1 MTDSGYS
8 ATSSW
13 AKPPELTVRDRINGI
28 LTLLKRHPNM
38 AIGMGIVMVAL
49 VAAIFAPVLWTVDP
63 SAPAPF
69 ERFAGPFS
77 AEYWFGTDNIGRDVW
92 SRAIYGSRI
101 SLTVG
106 VSVAVIAISIGVI
119 IGVAAGYSQKFDMIV
134 MRFMD
139 GLMSIPSII
148 LAIALMALLGGS
160 IQNVIIALS
169 ITEAPIATRVV
180 RSAVLSLRERT
191 YIEASRS
198 IGAST
203 PRIMIR
209 HILPNIVAPLI
220 VHSTYVASAAILL
233 EAYLSF
239 LGAGPPEEIPSWGN
253 MVAGAKDYL
262 SRAPWMIFFPG
273 LFLTFTVLGI
283 SLAGD
288 GLRDILDPQIK
299 RRLN

>member
-1 MTDSGYS
+1 MNKSHPS
-8 ATSSW
+8 KSSW
-13 AKPPELTVRDRINGI
+13 VKPPELTIRDRFIDI
-28 LTLLKRHPNM
+28 LLLLKRHPNM
-38 AIGMGIVMVAL
+38 AVGMSIFCTAVVI
-49 VAAIFAPVLWTVDP
+49 AIFAPLLWTSDP
-63 SAPAPF
+63 SAPAPLD
-69 ERFAGPFS
+69 RFMGPWT
-77 AEYWFGTDNIGRDVW
+77 ETHWFGTDNIGRDIW

-106 VSVAVIAISIGVI
+106 ISVAIIAISAGTI
-119 IGVAAGYSQKFDMIV
+119 IGISAGYSQKFDMIV

-160 IQNVIIALS
+160 VQNVIIALS
-169 ITEAPIATRVV
+169 VTEIPIATRVV

-198 IGAST
+198 IGATT

-220 VHSTYVASAAILL
+220 VHATYVASAAVLL

-262 SRAPWMIFFPG
+262 TRAPWMIFFPG
-273 LFLTFTVLGI
+273 IFLTFTVLGM
-283 SLAGD
+283 SLSGD
-288 GLRDILDPQIK
+288 GLRDILDPRIK
-299 RRLN
+299 RQS

>member
-1 MTDSGYS
+1 MNKNQTSTS
-8 ATSSW
+8 AW
-13 AKPPELTVRDRINGI
+13 IKPPDLTIKDRVKG
-28 LTLLKRHPNM
+28 LLSLLKRHPNM
-38 AIGMGIVMVAL
+38 AVGISIFLFAVVI
-49 VAAIFAPVLWTVDP
+49 AIFAPLLWTSDP
-63 SAPAPF
+63 SMPAPLD
-69 ERFAGPFS
+69 RFTGPWTAGH
-77 AEYWFGTDNIGRDVW
+77 WFGTDNIGRDIW
-92 SRAIYGSRI
+92 SRALYGSRI

-106 VSVAVIAISIGVI
+106 VSVAI
-119 IGVAAGYSQKFDMIV
+119 I
-134 MRFMD
+134 FMD

-160 IQNVIIALS
+160 VQNVIIALS
-169 ITEAPIATRVV
+169 VTEIPIATRVV

-198 IGAST
+198 IGATT

-220 VHSTYVASAAILL
+220 VHATYVASAAVLL

-262 SRAPWMIFFPG
+262 SRAPYMIIFPG
-273 LFLTFTVLGI
+273 LFLTFTVLGM
-283 SLAGD
+283 SLSGD
-288 GLRDILDPQIK
+288 GLRDILDPKIK
-299 RRLN
+299 RRS

>member
-1 MTDSGYS
+1 MNKTG
-8 ATSSW
+8 TSKADW
-13 AKPPELTVRDRINGI
+13 VKPPDLTIKDRVNGV

-38 AIGMGIVMVAL
+38 AVGLSIFLFAVIV
-49 VAAIFAPVLWTVDP
+49 AIFAPLLWTTDP
-63 SAPAPF
+63 SAPAPLD
-69 ERFAGPFS
+69 RFTGPWAS
-77 AEYWFGTDNIGRDVW
+77 AHWFGTDNIGRDIW

-106 VSVAVIAISIGVI
+106 ISVAVIAISAGTI

-169 ITEAPIATRVV
+169 VTEIPIATRVV

-198 IGAST
+198 IGATT

-220 VHSTYVASAAILL
+220 VHATYVASAAVLL

-262 SRAPWMIFFPG
+262 SRAPYMIIFPG
-273 LFLTFTVLGI
+273 LFLTLTVLGM
-283 SLAGD
+283 SLSGD
-288 GLRDILDPQIK
+288 GLRDILDPRIK
-299 RRLN
+299 RRL

>member
-1 MTDSGYS
+1 MNKSNS
-8 ATSSW
+8 PKSSW
-13 AKPPELTVRDRINGI
+13 IKPPELTIRDRFNGI
-28 LTLLKRHPNM
+28 LFLLKRHPNM
-38 AIGMGIVMVAL
+38 AVGMSIFCTAVII
-49 VAAIFAPVLWTVDP
+49 AIFAPLLWTSDP
-63 SAPAPF
+63 SAPAPLD
-69 ERFAGPFS
+69 RFMGPW
-77 AEYWFGTDNIGRDVW
+77 AEAHWFGTDNIGRDIW

-106 VSVAVIAISIGVI
+106 ISVAIIAISGGTI
-119 IGVAAGYSQKFDMIV
+119 IGISAGYSQKFDMIV

-160 IQNVIIALS
+160 VQNVIIALS
-169 ITEAPIATRVV
+169 VTEIPIATRVV

-198 IGAST
+198 IGATT

-220 VHSTYVASAAILL
+220 VHATYVASAAVLL

-239 LGAGPPEEIPSWGN
+239 LGAGPPEEVPSWGN

-262 SRAPWMIFFPG
+262 TRAPWMIFFPG
-273 LFLTFTVLGI
+273 MFLTFTVLGM
-283 SLAGD
+283 SLSGD
-288 GLRDILDPQIK
+288 GLRDILDPRIK
-299 RRLN
+299 RRS

>member
-1 MTDSGYS
+1 MNKNQTSTS
-8 ATSSW
+8 AW
-13 AKPPELTVRDRINGI
+13 IKPPDLTIKDRVKG
-28 LTLLKRHPNM
+28 LLSLLKRHPNM
-38 AIGMGIVMVAL
+38 AVGISIFLFAVVI
-49 VAAIFAPVLWTVDP
+49 AIFAPLLWTSDP
-63 SAPAPF
+63 SMPAPLD
-69 ERFAGPFS
+69 RFTEPWTAGH
-77 AEYWFGTDNIGRDVW
+77 WFGTDNIGRDIW
-92 SRAIYGSRI
+92 SRALYGSRI

-106 VSVAVIAISIGVI
+106 VSVAIIAISAGTI
-119 IGVAAGYSQKFDMIV
+119 IGVAAGYSQKFDMVV

-160 IQNVIIALS
+160 VQNVIIALS
-169 ITEAPIATRVV
+169 VTEIPIATRVV

-198 IGAST
+198 IGATT

-220 VHSTYVASAAILL
+220 VHATYVASAAVLL

-262 SRAPWMIFFPG
+262 SRAPYMIIFPG
-273 LFLTFTVLGI
+273 LFLTFTVLGM
-283 SLAGD
+283 SLSGD
-288 GLRDILDPQIK
+288 GLRDILDPKIK
-299 RRLN
+299 RRS

>member
-1 MTDSGYS
+1 MNKNQTSTS
-8 ATSSW
+8 AW
-13 AKPPELTVRDRINGI
+13 IKPPDLTIKDRVKG
-28 LTLLKRHPNM
+28 LLSLLKRHPNM
-38 AIGMGIVMVAL
+38 AVGISIFLFAVVI
-49 VAAIFAPVLWTVDP
+49 AIFAPLLWTSDP
-63 SAPAPF
+63 SMPAPLD
-69 ERFAGPFS
+69 RFTGPWTAGH
-77 AEYWFGTDNIGRDVW
+77 WFGTDNIGRDIW
-92 SRAIYGSRI
+92 SRALYGSRI

-106 VSVAVIAISIGVI
+106 VSVAIIAIRAGTI
-119 IGVAAGYSQKFDMIV
+119 IGVAAGYSQKFDMVV

-160 IQNVIIALS
+160 VQNVIIALS
-169 ITEAPIATRVV
+169 VTEIPIATRVV

-198 IGAST
+198 IGATT

-220 VHSTYVASAAILL
+220 VHATYVASAAVLL

-262 SRAPWMIFFPG
+262 SRAPYMIIFPG
-273 LFLTFTVLGI
+273 LFLTFTVLGM
-283 SLAGD
+283 SLSGD
-288 GLRDILDPQIK
+288 GLRDILDPKIK
-299 RRLN
+299 RRS

>member
-1 MTDSGYS
+1 MNKTG
-8 ATSSW
+8 TSKADW
-13 AKPPELTVRDRINGI
+13 VKPPDLTIKDRVNGV

-38 AIGMGIVMVAL
+38 AVGLSIFLFAVIV
-49 VAAIFAPVLWTVDP
+49 AIFAPLLWTTDP
-63 SAPAPF
+63 SAPAPLD
-69 ERFAGPFS
+69 RFTGPWAS
-77 AEYWFGTDNIGRDVW
+77 AHWFGTDNIGRDIW

-106 VSVAVIAISIGVI
+106 ISVAVIAISAGTI

-148 LAIALMALLGGS
+148 LEIALMALLGGS

-169 ITEAPIATRVV
+169 VTEVPIATRVV

-198 IGAST
+198 IGATT

-220 VHSTYVASAAILL
+220 VHATYVASAAVLL

-262 SRAPWMIFFPG
+262 SRAPYMIIFPG
-273 LFLTFTVLGI
+273 LFLTLTVLGM
-283 SLAGD
+283 SLSGD
-288 GLRDILDPQIK
+288 GLRDILDPRIK
-299 RRLN
+299 RRL

>member
-1 MTDSGYS
+1 MNKNQTSTS
-8 ATSSW
+8 AW
-13 AKPPELTVRDRINGI
+13 IKPPDLTIKDRVKG
-28 LTLLKRHPNM
+28 LLSLLKRHPNM
-38 AIGMGIVMVAL
+38 AVGISIFLFAVVI
-49 VAAIFAPVLWTVDP
+49 AIFAPLLWTSDP
-63 SAPAPF
+63 SMPAPLD
-69 ERFAGPFS
+69 RFTGPWTAGH
-77 AEYWFGTDNIGRDVW
+77 WFGTDNIGRDIW
-92 SRAIYGSRI
+92 SRALYGSRI

-106 VSVAVIAISIGVI
+106 VSVAIIAISAGTI
-119 IGVAAGYSQKFDMIV
+119 IGVAAGYSQKFDMVV

-160 IQNVIIALS
+160 VQNVIIALS
-169 ITEAPIATRVV
+169 VTEIPIATRVV

-198 IGAST
+198 IGATT

-220 VHSTYVASAAILL
+220 VHATYVASAAVLL

-262 SRAPWMIFFPG
+262 SRAPYMIIFPG
-273 LFLTFTVLGI
+273 LFLTFTVLGM
-283 SLAGD
+283 SLSGD
-288 GLRDILDPQIK
+288 GLRDILDPKIK
-299 RRLN
+299 SRS

>member
-1 MTDSGYS
+1 MYKNQTSTS
-8 ATSSW
+8 AW
-13 AKPPELTVRDRINGI
+13 IKPPDLTIKDRVKG
-28 LTLLKRHPNM
+28 LLSLLKRHPNM
-38 AIGMGIVMVAL
+38 AVGISIFLFAVVI
-49 VAAIFAPVLWTVDP
+49 AIFAPLLWTSDP
-63 SAPAPF
+63 SMPAPLD
-69 ERFAGPFS
+69 RFTGPWTAGH
-77 AEYWFGTDNIGRDVW
+77 WFGTDNIGRDIW
-92 SRAIYGSRI
+92 SRALYGSRI

-106 VSVAVIAISIGVI
+106 VSVAIIAISAGTI
-119 IGVAAGYSQKFDMIV
+119 IGVAAGYSQKFDMVV

-160 IQNVIIALS
+160 VQNVIIALS
-169 ITEAPIATRVV
+169 VTEIPIATRVV

-198 IGAST
+198 IGATT

-220 VHSTYVASAAILL
+220 VHATYVASAAVLL

-262 SRAPWMIFFPG
+262 SRAPYMIIFPG
-273 LFLTFTVLGI
+273 LFLTFTVLGM
-283 SLAGD
+283 SLSGD
-288 GLRDILDPQIK
+288 GLRDILDPKIK
-299 RRLN
+299 RRS

>member
-1 MTDSGYS
+1 MNPRSMRSIFIY
-8 ATSSW
+8 
-13 AKPPELTVRDRINGI
+13 
-28 LTLLKRHPNM
+28 LL
-38 AIGMGIVMVAL
+38 I
-49 VAAIFAPVLWTVDP
+49 
-63 SAPAPF
+63 
-69 ERFAGPFS
+69 
-77 AEYWFGTDNIGRDVW
+77 
-92 SRAIYGSRI
+92 
-101 SLTVG
+101 
-106 VSVAVIAISIGVI
+106 SVAVIAISAGTI

-169 ITEAPIATRVV
+169 VTEVPIATRVV

-198 IGAST
+198 IGATT

-220 VHSTYVASAAILL
+220 VHATYVASAAVLL

-262 SRAPWMIFFPG
+262 SRAPYMIIFPG
-273 LFLTFTVLGI
+273 LFLTLTVLGM
-283 SLAGD
+283 SLSGD
-288 GLRDILDPQIK
+288 GLRDILDPRIK
-299 RRLN
+299 RRL

>member
-1 MTDSGYS
+1 MNKNQTSTS
-8 ATSSW
+8 AW
-13 AKPPELTVRDRINGI
+13 IKPPDLTIKDRVKG
-28 LTLLKRHPNM
+28 LLSLLKRHPNM
-38 AIGMGIVMVAL
+38 AVGISIFLFAVVI
-49 VAAIFAPVLWTVDP
+49 AIFAPLLWTSDP
-63 SAPAPF
+63 SMPAPLD
-69 ERFAGPFS
+69 RFTGPWTAGH
-77 AEYWFGTDNIGRDVW
+77 WFGTDNIGRDIW
-92 SRAIYGSRI
+92 SRALYGSRI

-106 VSVAVIAISIGVI
+106 VSVAIIAISAGTI
-119 IGVAAGYSQKFDMIV
+119 IGVAAGYSQKFDMVV

-160 IQNVIIALS
+160 VQNVIIALCV
-169 ITEAPIATRVV
+169 TEIPIATRVV

-198 IGAST
+198 IGATT

-220 VHSTYVASAAILL
+220 VHATYVASAAVLL

-262 SRAPWMIFFPG
+262 SRAPYMIIFPG
-273 LFLTFTVLGI
+273 LFLTFTVLGM
-283 SLAGD
+283 SLSGD
-288 GLRDILDPQIK
+288 GLRDILDPKIK
-299 RRLN
+299 PRS

>member
-1 MTDSGYS
+1 MNKNQTSTS
-8 ATSSW
+8 AW
-13 AKPPELTVRDRINGI
+13 IKPPDLTIKDRVKG
-28 LTLLKRHPNM
+28 LLSLLKRHPNM
-38 AIGMGIVMVAL
+38 AVGISIFLFAVVI
-49 VAAIFAPVLWTVDP
+49 AIFAPLLWTSDP
-63 SAPAPF
+63 SMPAPLD
-69 ERFAGPFS
+69 RFTGPWTAGH
-77 AEYWFGTDNIGRDVW
+77 WFGTDNIGRDIW
-92 SRAIYGSRI
+92 SRALYGSRI

-106 VSVAVIAISIGVI
+106 VSVAIIAISAGTI

-160 IQNVIIALS
+160 VQNVIIALS
-169 ITEAPIATRVV
+169 VTEIPIATRVV

-198 IGAST
+198 IGATT

-220 VHSTYVASAAILL
+220 VHATYVASAAVLL

-262 SRAPWMIFFPG
+262 SRAPYMIIFPG
-273 LFLTFTVLGI
+273 LFLTFTVLGM
-283 SLAGD
+283 SLSGD
-288 GLRDILDPQIK
+288 GLRDILDPKIK
-299 RRLN
+299 RRS

>member
-1 MTDSGYS
+1 MNNKYTSTS
-8 ATSSW
+8 AW
-13 AKPPELTVRDRINGI
+13 VKPPELTIKDRIKGV
-28 LTLLKRHPNM
+28 LALLKRHPNM
-38 AIGMGIVMVAL
+38 AVGLSIFLFAVIV
-49 VAAIFAPVLWTVDP
+49 AILAPVLWTADP
-63 SAPAPF
+63 SAPAPLD
-69 ERFAGPFS
+69 RFTGPWTS
-77 AEYWFGTDNIGRDVW
+77 GHWFGTDNIGRDIW

-106 VSVAVIAISIGVI
+106 VSVAVIAISAGTI

-169 ITEAPIATRVV
+169 VTEVPIATRVV

-198 IGAST
+198 IGATT

-220 VHSTYVASAAILL
+220 VHATYVASAAVLL

-262 SRAPWMIFFPG
+262 SRAPYMIIFPG
-273 LFLTFTVLGI
+273 VFLTLTVLGM
-283 SLAGD
+283 SSSGD
-288 GLRDILDPQIK
+288 GLRDILDPKIK
-299 RRLN
+299 RRS

>member
-1 MTDSGYS
+1 MNKNQTSTS
-8 ATSSW
+8 AW
-13 AKPPELTVRDRINGI
+13 IKPPDLTIKDRVKG
-28 LTLLKRHPNM
+28 LLSLLKRHPNM
-38 AIGMGIVMVAL
+38 AVGISIFLFAVVI
-49 VAAIFAPVLWTVDP
+49 AIFAPLLWTSDP
-63 SAPAPF
+63 SMPAPLD
-69 ERFAGPFS
+69 RFTGPWTAGH
-77 AEYWFGTDNIGRDVW
+77 WFGTDNIGRDIW
-92 SRAIYGSRI
+92 SRALYGSRI

-106 VSVAVIAISIGVI
+106 VSVAIIAISAGTI
-119 IGVAAGYSQKFDMIV
+119 IGVAAGYSQKFDMVV

-160 IQNVIIALS
+160 VQNVIIALS
-169 ITEAPIATRVV
+169 VTEIPIATRVI

-198 IGAST
+198 IGATT

-220 VHSTYVASAAILL
+220 VHATYVASAAVLL

-262 SRAPWMIFFPG
+262 SRAPYMIIFPG
-273 LFLTFTVLGI
+273 LFLTFTVLGM
-283 SLAGD
+283 SLSGD
-288 GLRDILDPQIK
+288 GLRDILDPKIK
-299 RRLN
+299 RRS

>member
-1 MTDSGYS
+1 MNKNQTSTS
-8 ATSSW
+8 AW
-13 AKPPELTVRDRINGI
+13 IKPPDLTIKDRVKG
-28 LTLLKRHPNM
+28 LLSLLKRHPNM
-38 AIGMGIVMVAL
+38 AVGISIFLFAVVI
-49 VAAIFAPVLWTVDP
+49 AIFAPLLWTSDP
-63 SAPAPF
+63 SMPAPLD
-69 ERFAGPFS
+69 RFTGPWTAGH
-77 AEYWFGTDNIGRDVW
+77 WFGTDNIGRDIW
-92 SRAIYGSRI
+92 SRALYGSRI

-106 VSVAVIAISIGVI
+106 VSVAIIAISAGTI
-119 IGVAAGYSQKFDMIV
+119 IGVAAGYSQKFDMVV

-160 IQNVIIALS
+160 VQNVIIALS
-169 ITEAPIATRVV
+169 VTEIPIATRVV

-198 IGAST
+198 IGATT

-220 VHSTYVASAAILL
+220 VHATYVASAAVLL

-253 MVAGAKDYL
+253 MVAGAKDYI
-262 SRAPWMIFFPG
+262 SRAPYMIIFPG
-273 LFLTFTVLGI
+273 LFLTFTVLGM
-283 SLAGD
+283 SLSGD
-288 GLRDILDPQIK
+288 GLRDILDPKIK
-299 RRLN
+299 RRS

>member
-1 MTDSGYS
+1 MNKNQTSTS
-8 ATSSW
+8 AW
-13 AKPPELTVRDRINGI
+13 IKPPDLTIKDRVKG
-28 LTLLKRHPNM
+28 LLSLLKRHPNM
-38 AIGMGIVMVAL
+38 AVGISIFLFAVVI
-49 VAAIFAPVLWTVDP
+49 AIFAPLLWTSDP
-63 SAPAPF
+63 SMPAPLD
-69 ERFAGPFS
+69 RFTGPWTAGH
-77 AEYWFGTDNIGRDVW
+77 WFGTDNIGRDIW
-92 SRAIYGSRI
+92 SRALYGSRI

-106 VSVAVIAISIGVI
+106 VSVAIIAISAGTI
-119 IGVAAGYSQKFDMIV
+119 IGVAAGYSQKFDMVV

-160 IQNVIIALS
+160 VQNVIIALS
-169 ITEAPIATRVV
+169 VTEIPIATRVV

-198 IGAST
+198 IGATT

-220 VHSTYVASAAILL
+220 VHATYVASAAVLL

-262 SRAPWMIFFPG
+262 SRAPYMIIFPG
-273 LFLTFTVLGI
+273 LFLTFTVLGM
-283 SLAGD
+283 SLSGD
-288 GLRDILDPQIK
+288 GLRDILDPKIK
-299 RRLN
+299 RRS

>member
-1 MTDSGYS
+1 MNKNQTSTS
-8 ATSSW
+8 AW
-13 AKPPELTVRDRINGI
+13 IKPPDLTIKDRVKG
-28 LTLLKRHPNM
+28 LLSLLKRHPNM
-38 AIGMGIVMVAL
+38 AVGISIFLFAVVI
-49 VAAIFAPVLWTVDP
+49 AIFAPLLWTSDP
-63 SAPAPF
+63 SMPAPLD
-69 ERFAGPFS
+69 RFTGPWTAGH
-77 AEYWFGTDNIGRDVW
+77 WFGTDNIGRDIW
-92 SRAIYGSRI
+92 SRALYGSRI

-106 VSVAVIAISIGVI
+106 VSVAIIAISAGTI
-119 IGVAAGYSQKFDMIV
+119 IGVAAGYSQKFDMVV

-160 IQNVIIALS
+160 VQNVIIALS
-169 ITEAPIATRVV
+169 VTEIPIATRVV

-198 IGAST
+198 IGATT

-220 VHSTYVASAAILL
+220 VHATYVASAAVLL

-239 LGAGPPEEIPSWGN
+239 LGAVPPEEIPSWGN

-262 SRAPWMIFFPG
+262 SRAPYMIIFPG
-273 LFLTFTVLGI
+273 LFLTFTVLGM
-283 SLAGD
+283 SLSGD
-288 GLRDILDPQIK
+288 GLRDILDPKIK
-299 RRLN
+299 RRS